1 MLRMMLAYIWSIL
14 VHCSSLQ
21 ESVKCV
27 VDTVEKTLFK
37 DLCNRFYVALIPEL
51 RPCVLILKRFP
62 PSLNNL
68 AWRNLSNHLS
78 LSSSADMQW
87 FEETKFFPDW
97 SPCFGTIQIKGT
109 KRWVFFVDQA
119 KKLFSKS
126 MVFNLNMAIK
136 PLPLTGTHILNPMA
150 VFTLNDLMKLICD
163 TDSTKQ
169 APRKGI
175 KSIKLPR

>member
-1 MLRMMLAYIWSIL
+1 MVNL
-14 VHCSSLQ
+14 SSLFFATGIRQ
-21 ESVKCV
+21 MRSRYRWENAPQRFVEPFLRCSNPWIE
-27 VDTVEKTLFK
+27 TVRLDLKTFPIKAWIIWLEGIK
-37 DLCNRFYVALIPEL
+37 VITSEL
-51 RPCVLILKRFP
+51 
-62 PSLNNL
+62 
-68 AWRNLSNHLS
+68 
-78 LSSSADMQW
+78 SADMQW
-87 FEETKFFPDW
+87 FEETEFFLDW

-109 KRWVFFVDQA
+109 KRWVFFDDQA

-169 APRKGI
+169 APRKGR
-175 KSIKLPR
+175 KSIKLPQ